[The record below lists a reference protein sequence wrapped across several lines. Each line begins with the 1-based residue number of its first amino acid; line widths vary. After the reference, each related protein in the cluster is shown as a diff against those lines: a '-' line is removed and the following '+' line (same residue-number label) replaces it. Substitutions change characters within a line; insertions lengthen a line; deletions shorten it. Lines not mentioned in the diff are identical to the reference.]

1 MGSGSTT
8 SLSTIS
14 SIPSGLRLSRSPPV
28 NKRPS
33 SSEHEVFYLHEK
45 VDLSKV
51 DTLLDSHGMEDL
63 KINDRD
69 KWKQIASTC
78 MVARSLGGYVPVRYY
93 MHESQ
98 DGYGRMKSRVDATG
112 VSAVPYLRMGR
123 EARAVLAGDL
133 YWDVDMVN
141 CQPSFLSQKCQ
152 QYKIKSPLLD
162 RYFTDREAALNEVM
176 DACGVTREDAKNLF
190 IRLIFLGSVDAWTTD
205 CGLEVD
211 LNLVPVWIHALK
223 KELREV
229 ATNLMDL
236 PISEVEM
243 IGQMIKSRSACTPV
257 SFGSELSNSGDP
269 LATFIALFLQ
279 SIEHECVSALV
290 HEVHGHH
297 YSVGGIIYAASWWTK
312 YEDWMNGAELLSYD
326 EVKHNWEKS
335 AFKIINQVVY
345 VRIDGQGIRH
355 VTSEKTLQEA
365 FRHLGYVDITLRDS
379 GSVSVSRTQ
388 PFIPRWIKDT
398 SIRKYDDMKLMP
410 PPIEVGGNVYNI
422 WNGFEVERDMSSHD
436 DSVMADHPSV
446 EVFIEFLHT
455 LCGNNQ
461 ECTDYI
467 LNWIAQI
474 FQQPAQKT
482 GVAILLKGEEG
493 VGKDRA
499 TDLLRAMVGADKFL
513 QTATPAN
520 TLYGRFNRQRE
531 GRFLIVVNESN
542 GHDNFAA
549 NDVIKDM
556 ITCDQFECESKG
568 VNAYTMQCFSR
579 FIFTTNNDNCLRVN
593 PDNRRYV
600 IIETSSVLKGNTEY
614 FNHLSGLIDDA
625 ESRVAFYKF
634 LMARDIKGVEWIRS
648 RPATTY
654 MSQMVSMNLPYEHQ
668 FILHMIQG
676 LSVEHNNVVDSI
688 IDYSPSVSIKAETL
702 FDQVQ

>member
-1 MGSGSTT
+1 MTVT
-8 SLSTIS
+8 
-14 SIPSGLRLSRSPPV
+14 V
-28 NKRPS
+28 
-33 SSEHEVFYLHEK
+33 
-45 VDLSKV
+45 
-51 DTLLDSHGMEDL
+51 
-63 KINDRD
+63 

-78 MVARSLGGYVPVRYY
+78 MVAHSLGGYVPVRYY

-112 VSAVPYLRMGR
+112 VSAVPYVRMGR
-123 EARAVLAGDL
+123 EARAVLAGD
-133 YWDVDMVN
+133 
-141 CQPSFLSQKCQ
+141 F
-152 QYKIKSPLLD
+152 
-162 RYFTDREAALNEVM
+162 
-176 DACGVTREDAKNLF
+176 
-190 IRLIFLGSVDAWTTD
+190 VDAWTTD

-211 LNLVPVWIHALK
+211 RNLVPVWIHALK

-243 IGQMIKSRSACTPV
+243 IGQMVKSRSACTPV

-297 YSVGGIIYAASWWTK
+297 YSVGGIIYDGILVDKCGCMPIPDDDLLLFLETGVSRRTGYTIKLAVKPLSPSPHWTTPPPLQDTSNNAE
-312 YEDWMNGAELLSYD
+312 YEDWMNEAELLSYD
-326 EVKHNWEKS
+326 EVKCNWEKS

-422 WNGFEVERDMSSHD
+422 WNGFEVERDVSSHD

-446 EVFIEFLHT
+446 EVFIDFLHT

-493 VGKDRA
+493 VGKNRA
-499 TDLLRAMVGADKFL
+499 TDLLRAMV
-513 QTATPAN
+513 ATQLVMRAP
-520 TLYGRFNRQRE
+520 
-531 GRFLIVVNESN
+531 LIV
-542 GHDNFAA
+542 
-549 NDVIKDM
+549 IR
-556 ITCDQFECESKG
+556 
-568 VNAYTMQCFSR
+568 FS
-579 FIFTTNNDNCLRVN
+579 
-593 PDNRRYV
+593 
-600 IIETSSVLKGNTEY
+600 S
-614 FNHLSGLIDDA
+614 
-625 ESRVAFYKF
+625 
-634 LMARDIKGVEWIRS
+634 
-648 RPATTY
+648 
-654 MSQMVSMNLPYEHQ
+654 
-668 FILHMIQG
+668 
-676 LSVEHNNVVDSI
+676 
-688 IDYSPSVSIKAETL
+688 
-702 FDQVQ
+702 

>member
-1 MGSGSTT
+1 
-8 SLSTIS
+8 
-14 SIPSGLRLSRSPPV
+14 
-28 NKRPS
+28 
-33 SSEHEVFYLHEK
+33 
-45 VDLSKV
+45 
-51 DTLLDSHGMEDL
+51 
-63 KINDRD
+63 
-69 KWKQIASTC
+69 
-78 MVARSLGGYVPVRYY
+78 
-93 MHESQ
+93 
-98 DGYGRMKSRVDATG
+98 
-112 VSAVPYLRMGR
+112 
-123 EARAVLAGDL
+123 
-133 YWDVDMVN
+133 
-141 CQPSFLSQKCQ
+141 
-152 QYKIKSPLLD
+152 
-162 RYFTDREAALNEVM
+162 
-176 DACGVTREDAKNLF
+176 
-190 IRLIFLGSVDAWTTD
+190 
-205 CGLEVD
+205 
-211 LNLVPVWIHALK
+211 
-223 KELREV
+223 
-229 ATNLMDL
+229 
-236 PISEVEM
+236 
-243 IGQMIKSRSACTPV
+243 
-257 SFGSELSNSGDP
+257 
-269 LATFIALFLQ
+269 
-279 SIEHECVSALV
+279 
-290 HEVHGHH
+290 
-297 YSVGGIIYAASWWTK
+297 
-312 YEDWMNGAELLSYD
+312 MNGAELLSYD

-493 VGKDRA
+493 VGKNRA
-499 TDLLRAMVGADKFL
+499 TDLLR
-513 QTATPAN
+513 
-520 TLYGRFNRQRE
+520 
-531 GRFLIVVNESN
+531 
-542 GHDNFAA
+542 
-549 NDVIKDM
+549 
-556 ITCDQFECESKG
+556 
-568 VNAYTMQCFSR
+568 
-579 FIFTTNNDNCLRVN
+579 
-593 PDNRRYV
+593 
-600 IIETSSVLKGNTEY
+600 GNTEY

-702 FDQVQ
+702 FDQ